1 MLMPSVFHPRYNRC
15 ATVEEAQK
23 VWSDDPR
30 PLPFEHAHP
39 VLYMSEH
46 TTRGML
52 GELLAEQA
60 GLSESAIAA
69 HDDVCAVAI
78 AETEDARRDHAMA
91 AAEPQETAFDRAFID
106 DSAVDSVSLG

>member
-23 VWSDDPR
+23 VWSHDPR

-52 GELLAEQA
+52 GEFLAEQA
-60 GLSESAIAA
+60 GLSESAVAA
-69 HDDVCAVAI
+69 HDDLCAVAA
-78 AETEDARRDHAMA
+78 AETEDARRDGAVA
-91 AAEPQETAFDRAFID
+91 TGEQSQTESDRRFIVA
-106 DSAVDSVSLG
+106 DSDSEA